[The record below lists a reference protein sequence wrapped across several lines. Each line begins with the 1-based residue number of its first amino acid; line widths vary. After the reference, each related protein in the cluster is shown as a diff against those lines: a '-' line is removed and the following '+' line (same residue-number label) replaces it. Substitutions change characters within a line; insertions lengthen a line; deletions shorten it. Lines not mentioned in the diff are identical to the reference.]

1 MRALEIITAVM
12 WFTTFMVK
20 NNPQN
25 DFKTLILDW
34 MLNFELNSW
43 EDSTEQVTEESM
55 VTQQS
60 AILLTE
66 LLSHT
71 EVMSICYFMD

>member
-1 MRALEIITAVM
+1 
-12 WFTTFMVK
+12 
-20 NNPQN
+20 
-25 DFKTLILDW
+25 
-34 MLNFELNSW
+34 MLNFELNYW
-43 EDSTEQVTEESM
+43 ENSTEQVTEENM

-71 EVMSICYFMD
+71 EVMSICYIMDWKYWYI

>member
-1 MRALEIITAVM
+1 MA
-12 WFTTFMVK
+12 K
-20 NNPQN
+20 NNPQSHS
-25 DFKTLILDW
+25 KTLILVW

-60 AILLTE
+60 VILLTE

-71 EVMSICYFMD
+71 EVMSICYGLEILI

>member
-1 MRALEIITAVM
+1 
-12 WFTTFMVK
+12 MVK

-43 EDSTEQVTEESM
+43 ENSTEQVTEESM

-60 AILLTE
+60 VILLTE

>member
-1 MRALEIITAVM
+1 
-12 WFTTFMVK
+12 MVK

-25 DFKTLILDW
+25 HFKTLILDW

-43 EDSTEQVTEESM
+43 ENSTEQVTEESM

-71 EVMSICYFMD
+71 EVMSICYFMDWKYWYN